1 MKLPHAKNVVIAKEK
16 LVNYILSE
24 THPTGKFKAKIFRK
38 IGFDESK
45 VNSFEKGLKQIADS
59 EEVVEEIRSEY
70 GTKYIIDG
78 QIKGSVGKAIKVR
91 TIWIIELGKIK
102 PRFITIYPL

>member
-1 MKLPHAKNVVIAKEK
+1 MKLPYAKNVVIPKEK

-45 VNSFEKGLKQIADS
+45 INTFEKELKQIADS
-59 EEVVEEIRSEY
+59 EEIIKEITSKY

-78 QIKGSVGKAIKVR
+78 QIKGSEGKAIKVR
-91 TIWIIELGKIK
+91 TIWIIEIGEIK
-102 PRFITIYPL
+102 PRFITIYPV